1 MKVFSISKVRVASL
15 GGALAMAGTVA
26 GIMAP
31 GSAQAQFF
39 YPRGYYVEPYEDE
52 EIRPPAYVSPERLY
66 PAPYGRELY
75 ERRPAPRALVQPH
88 EVIDIA
94 QSEYGLRGVGRPR
107 LRGRVYLIDGI
118 DRSGRQVRLTV
129 SAIQGTILNAERI
142 EPVAVSPPSVNPPLK
157 PRPEPRAQEPKPRE
171 AALPPKPESKPPEA
185 KPKVLP
191 AQPQVQMPS
200 PAPKTEQPA
209 AATPAAPQQPRS
221 APQNSTAQN
230 GAPAPRVVLPNPMEA
245 NKMPTLVEPAPLDEA
260 KPKASPAPSS
270 PTPYV
275 PPATLE

>member
-15 GGALAMAGTVA
+15 GGALAVMGTVA
-26 GIMAP
+26 GIAIP

-39 YPRGYYVEPYEDE
+39 YPRGYYVDPYEDE
-52 EIRPPAYVSPERLY
+52 DIRPPAYVRPERLY
-66 PAPYGRELY
+66 PAPYGREFE

-107 LRGRVYLIDGI
+107 LRGRVYLIEGI

-129 SAIQGTILNAERI
+129 SAVEGTILNAERI
-142 EPVAVSPPSVNPPLK
+142 GPVAVSPPPAAAPQK
-157 PRPEPRAQEPKPRE
+157 PRAAEPRVQEQKPRE
-171 AALPPKPESKPPEA
+171 AALPPKANEQ
-185 KPKVLP
+185 KPKALP

-200 PAPKTEQPA
+200 LNLAPKAEQPA
-209 AATPAAPQQPRS
+209 AATPEPKPAP
-221 APQNSTAQN
+221 QN

-260 KPKASPAPSS
+260 RPKAAPAPSA

-275 PPATLE
+275 PPTTLD